1 MISYKTI
8 KLLNNKITFTFY
20 IDNITIDI
28 NISNVSKQLLR
39 NHNQFNII
47 LDELKNDFNI
57 PNYKLKLIKYWF
69 NKNYKK
75 IYPNEEYITK
85 FGRKIKLLYPHY
97 FYHY

>member
-28 NISNVSKQLLR
+28 DISNASKQLSR
-39 NHNQFNII
+39 NHNEFNTI

-75 IYPNEEYITK
+75 TFPNEEYITK
-85 FGRKIKLLYPHY
+85 FGRKIKVQDPHQ
-97 FYHY
+97 FH

>member
-28 NISNVSKQLLR
+28 DISNASKQLSR
-39 NHNQFNII
+39 NHNEFNTI

-57 PNYKLKLIKYWF
+57 PNYKLKLIKHWF

-75 IYPNEEYITK
+75 TYPNEEYVTK
-85 FGRKIKLLYPHY
+85 FGRKIKVQDPHQ
-97 FYHY
+97 FH